1 MINLHSHKNI
11 FTAAVIFGCFF
22 MCACENDVNEVR
34 ELGKK
39 KPGIEEGKNIDIYLS
54 TNGKMRAHLT
64 APFLLRYQG
73 DSSKKTEFPKTLH
86 VDFYNDSTVKVES
99 QLNALYG
106 KYLETEEKFYL
117 KDSVV
122 IFNIKGDT
130 LFCEDLYWDQSK
142 QKFYTEKRVR
152 LSRNFRRTYIVGEHG
167 MTANQDLNN
176 ISFFNITPNS
186 YSFIPDSTASTA
198 TPAPVP
204 AVAPA
209 PNPNGFL
216 PKTIDTAKKKK

>member
-1 MINLHSHKNI
+1 MIKLHSYKNI
-11 FTAAVIFGCFF
+11 LKAAVIFGCFF

-34 ELGKK
+34 ALGKK

-54 TNGKMRAHLT
+54 TNGKMRARLT

-73 DSSKKTEFPKTLH
+73 DSSQKTEFPKTLH
-86 VDFYNDSTVKVES
+86 VDFYNDSTVKIES
-99 QLNALYG
+99 QLDALYG
-106 KYLETEEKFYL
+106 KYLQTEEKFYL
-117 KDSVV
+117 RDSVV

-130 LFCEDLYWDQSK
+130 LFCEDLYWDQAK

-152 LSRNFRRTYIVGEHG
+152 LSRNYRRTYIVGEHG

-176 ISFFNITPNS
+176 IAFYNITPNS
-186 YSFIPDSTASTA
+186 YSFIPDSTSSTA

-204 AVAPA
+204 TAPIATA
-209 PNPNGFL
+209 PNGLL
-216 PKTIDTAKKKK
+216 PKVIDTTKRKK